1 MTALYA
7 LLAEGLPIIFQFVF
21 VILHNSF
28 STTHLFINESF
39 MNSLGFYVF
48 QIGGFY
54 LTFIIFYLLLLQLR
68 GQHLIKASFSFLIIS
83 IAIEAGFYLLNSL
96 QFSFAYAYS
105 FLDKFVSMLLAY
117 FTYLIYKDSFYKMFI
132 TK

>member
-1 MTALYA
+1 MKKYRFLVITALYA

-28 STTHLFINESF
+28 STAHLFINESF

-83 IAIEAGFYLLNSL
+83 IAIEAGFYLLNSIH
-96 QFSFAYAYS
+96 FSFMPIL
-105 FLDKFVSMLLAY
+105 FWINL
-117 FTYLIYKDSFYKMFI
+117 
-132 TK
+132 